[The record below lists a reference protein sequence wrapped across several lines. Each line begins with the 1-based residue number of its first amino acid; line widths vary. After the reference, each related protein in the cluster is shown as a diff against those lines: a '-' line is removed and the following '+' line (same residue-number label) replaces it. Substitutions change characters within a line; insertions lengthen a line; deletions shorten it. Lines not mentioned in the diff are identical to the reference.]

1 MKENKVFRINK
12 NSLFNIDDLN
22 KELKEGW
29 VIEKAISVADGT
41 VDYVLAKEIADEDKK
56 EDAEHMSIRRQ
67 LNAVLEELEK
77 ECRRKHYLW
86 RFIKEAYDRSKANDN
101 KWWANAS
108 CYFKVSK
115 FHEIFEAYDA
125 NGAAEIIKKY
135 YAEED
140 KDDKEQ
146 SSEN

>member
-1 MKENKVFRINK
+1 MIKNKVYRIYENG
-12 NSLFNIDDLN
+12 LYTIDDMN
-22 KELKEGW
+22 KELLKGW
-29 VIEKAISVADGT
+29 TVQTVLPVANGT

-56 EDAEHMSIRRQ
+56 EDAERMSIRSQ
-67 LNAVLEELEK
+67 LNAALEELEK
-77 ECRRKHYLW
+77 ECRRKHFIW
-86 RFIKEAYDRSKANDN
+86 RFIKEAYERSKAKDN

-108 CYFKVSK
+108 CYFNVSK
-115 FHEIFEAYDA
+115 FPEIFEAYDA

-140 KDDKEQ
+140 KNDKEQ